1 MACPVLTCCPQ
12 RKQGRHHPGEVI
24 PRARRATVRAPS
36 LQLLADDGVE
46 FLEGLFE
53 GERLPRDQ

>member
-1 MACPVLTCCPQ
+1 M
-12 RKQGRHHPGEVI
+12 
-24 PRARRATVRAPS
+24 RAPS